1 MRLLGRDQGLK
12 IVLEGACLDPEVAA
26 QVGYVDGVVA
36 PDELLDQAVARAD
49 RLGRRL
55 KFAVAAVK
63 RAAYIG
69 GSLASRPA
77 GYPAFV
83 MARPEK
89 FDVGLLRSRMALGQ
103 PGAECVAGSPLGTTM
118 QHCGSGLPR
127 RGDVRMD
134 LTAQSTICGVF
145 GSGTSYAT
153 ANRIADRMAW

>member
-83 MARPEK
+83 MARPQK
-89 FDVGLLRSRMALGQ
+89 FDVGLLRSRWRSVNRGQNASRITAWNYHAALRVWF
-103 PGAECVAGSPLGTTM
+103 AAT
-118 QHCGSGLPR
+118 
-127 RGDVRMD
+127 RGR
-134 LTAQSTICGVF
+134 Q
-145 GSGTSYAT
+145 
-153 ANRIADRMAW
+153 DRT